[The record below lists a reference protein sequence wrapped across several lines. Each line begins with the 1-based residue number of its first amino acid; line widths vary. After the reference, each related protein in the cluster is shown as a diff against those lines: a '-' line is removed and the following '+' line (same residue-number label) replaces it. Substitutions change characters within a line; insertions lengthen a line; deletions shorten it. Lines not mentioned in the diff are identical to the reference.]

1 MQTMSTEKLEHYQKL
16 YSEFVDHLVNVH
28 NYHQVFVENVGLS
41 SGEKVRTSLARM
53 GNICGEL
60 RRASREAFKEH
71 KENIKEHRAMLKE
84 ARARGKQRKKMPNGR
99 PKGLKNGQLN
109 KPTQNTI

>member
-1 MQTMSTEKLEHYQKL
+1 MSTEKLDHYQKL

-28 NYHQVFVENVGLS
+28 NYHQVFVENVGLG
-41 SGEKVRTSLARM
+41 SGEKVRTSLAKM
-53 GNICGEL
+53 GNLCIDL

-84 ARARGKQRKKMPNGR
+84 ARARGKERKKMPGGR